1 MLDLTVTKGAVINMF
16 KGLKETML
24 FFKIKGLLCRPN
36 RPGIHYVDRGGLN
49 NTTVILPWPTCLE
62 L

>member
-1 MLDLTVTKGAVINMF
+1 MLDLTMTKGAVINMF
-16 KGLKETML
+16 KALKETML

-36 RPGIHYVDRGGLN
+36 RPGLHYVDRGDLD
-49 NTTVILPWPTCLE
+49 NTTVILPGPKCLE